1 MESEDGSRSA
11 IAVESRMSANRRLTS
26 ISAPPWCRSMKVKH
40 EVHIFGFFDDGHLPK
55 TLPTDRRPA
64 ERDGAQPAARAVR
77 KPAEDRPHA
86 VLHPGP
92 AGEVVAPELVVR
104 PGWRSAR
111 RGHADQPSPG
121 ARIADRCRGGYHRR
135 MSQQA
140 PIDERDVPGEQEA
153 WHRLHDVIDRITP
166 DIAEL
171 PGYFE
176 EGWTAKDA
184 VGHLGAWMAR
194 GATMLRQIAAG
205 TYREGEIDI
214 DAENEKFLEAL
225 RDVPL
230 DTIHLQ
236 VAAAHAE
243 LLRAWAQLPE
253 ITPEAAYWVRKAGPE
268 HYAEHLP
275 RLEAWVD
282 EVSRRPA

>member
-1 MESEDGSRSA
+1 
-11 IAVESRMSANRRLTS
+11 
-26 ISAPPWCRSMKVKH
+26 
-40 EVHIFGFFDDGHLPK
+40 
-55 TLPTDRRPA
+55 
-64 ERDGAQPAARAVR
+64 
-77 KPAEDRPHA
+77 
-86 VLHPGP
+86 
-92 AGEVVAPELVVR
+92 
-104 PGWRSAR
+104 
-111 RGHADQPSPG
+111 
-121 ARIADRCRGGYHRR
+121 

-140 PIDERDVPGEQEA
+140 PFDERDVPGEQEA